1 MRHALTI
8 STCMKKTMKSSTL
21 KITFIAAVI
30 TFYFGDL
37 LTTYIG
43 LSHGLG
49 ETNPLFN
56 YVGFTG
62 TIIVKTLFIIWVY
75 WMLENLEKKGHSEA
89 GNFVTGCLFM
99 LGLMTIIINSGAY
112 YKLG

>member
-1 MRHALTI
+1 MWHGLNI
-8 STCMKKTMKSSTL
+8 STCMKKTMKSLTL
-21 KITFIAAVI
+21 KITFLSAVA

-37 LTTYIG
+37 LTTYIR
-43 LSHGLG
+43 LSHSLG

-56 YVGFTG
+56 YIGFTG
-62 TIIVKTLFIIWVY
+62 TIIVKTLFILWVY

-89 GNFVTGCLFM
+89 GTFVTGCLFM
-99 LGLMTIIINSGAY
+99 LGLMTIIINSRAY

>member
-1 MRHALTI
+1 
-8 STCMKKTMKSSTL
+8 MKSLAL
-21 KITFIAAVI
+21 KISFVSAVA

-56 YVGFTG
+56 YIGFAG
-62 TIIVKTLFIIWVY
+62 TIIVKTLFVICVY
-75 WMLENLEKKGHSEA
+75 WALEYLEKKGHNEA
-89 GNFVTGCLFM
+89 GNFVTGCMFM

-112 YKLG
+112 YKLN

>member
-1 MRHALTI
+1 
-8 STCMKKTMKSSTL
+8 MKSLTL
-21 KITFIAAVI
+21 KITFVSAVA

-43 LSHGLG
+43 LSQGLR

-56 YVGFTG
+56 YIGLTG
-62 TIIVKTLFIIWVY
+62 TVIVKTLFFIWAY

-89 GNFVTGCLFM
+89 GNFVTGCMFM
-99 LGLMTIIINSGAY
+99 LGLMTIIINSGVY
-112 YKLG
+112 YK